1 MTKRILVVDDHQFVR
16 SKLKQALELDNSYV
30 VYEAGDG
37 IQAIEQADSVE
48 PDLVVMDFSM
58 PRMNGLDA
66 SRALKK
72 KRPELPIVL
81 FTTHQNVLGKADAAN
96 AGVSATISKSDGLAT
111 LLKQVNELL
120 ETTH

>member
-16 SKLKQALELDNSYV
+16 SKLKQALELENSYV

-96 AGVSATISKSDGLAT
+96 AGVSATISKSDGLGP